1 MVKAIVVNRSSD
13 RYGETVH
20 VTEKDWLSESMLVPV
35 TFAQGARREA
45 PGMIYRR
52 NLRESA

>member
-1 MVKAIVVNRSSD
+1 MIYVTVVNSQSD
-13 RYGETVH
+13 RCVDRLS
-20 VTEKDWLSESMLVPV
+20 VTESDWLSESMLVPV
-35 TFAQGARREA
+35 TFAQGAWLET

>member
-1 MVKAIVVNRSSD
+1 MVKAIVVNSESD
-13 RYGETVH
+13 RCGETVR

-35 TFAQGARREA
+35 TFAQGAWLET

-52 NLRESA
+52 NLRERA

>member
-1 MVKAIVVNRSSD
+1 MVKAIVVNSESD
-13 RYGETVH
+13 RCGETVR

-45 PGMIYRR
+45 TGMIYRR
-52 NLRESA
+52 NLRESS